1 MTLPRK
7 PDRWTARLCSV
18 FAMFALASCTANAP
32 ELPSQGRA
40 PAVVPLME
48 PGAQQGAAC
57 PDEVSPGCAEAAMRE
72 SLDILSAHG
81 LDPSAYLAIDDVRA
95 AWLLAATHLSRG
107 AVDIAARSPRQQAD
121 PALSAILEGMSP
133 EDGPAAY
140 RAALQ
145 RLAPATPVYEAISAE
160 LLRLNAAIA
169 DKESAQPDAETGER
183 ILSLKASLERLRHL
197 PREASPRQVYA
208 NIPGFEVI
216 AYAGAEEASRRRAI
230 FGQTGRQTP
239 EFSDAIEFIVLNPW
253 WEVPASI
260 ARADKL
266 PQFRRDPGAVARLG
280 YQILDRGGQRVD
292 PSAIDWAAV
301 PASPFPYRIRQAPG
315 PANALGQ
322 AKFMFPN
329 PHDVYLHDTPDR
341 ALFERTQRTF
351 SSGCIRVENPIDLAE
366 WALDET
372 PGWDRERIEAALA
385 TGRETR
391 ADLAAPLPIHI
402 VYLTA
407 FPAADGRIAYA
418 PDVYGRNAD
427 LLTALGTYT
436 PQGIAEASQAE
447 PLRHL
452 AASDMASTDTAEPH
466 DSECQHPR
474 G

>member
-7 PDRWTARLCSV
+7 PDRWTARLFGV
-18 FAMFALASCTANAP
+18 FTMLMLASCAANAP
-32 ELPSQGRA
+32 ELPPQGRA
-40 PAVVPLME
+40 AAVVPLAE
-48 PGAQQGAAC
+48 HDAQIGVVC
-57 PDEVSPGCAEAAMRE
+57 PDEVSPDCAEAAMRE

-81 LDPSAYLAIDDVRA
+81 LDPSAYLAIGDVRA

-107 AVDIAARSPRQQAD
+107 AVNIAARSPRQQAD
-121 PALSAILEGMSP
+121 PALSTLLDGMSP

-145 RLAPATPVYEAISAE
+145 RLAPATPIYEAISAE

-169 DKESAQPDAETGER
+169 DKESAEADAGTGAP

-197 PREASPRQVYA
+197 PREASPRQIYA

-216 AYAGAEEASRRRAI
+216 AYAGAEEASRHRAI

-253 WEVPASI
+253 WEVPANI

-329 PHDVYLHDTPDR
+329 SYDVYLHDTPDR

-366 WALDET
+366 WVLDET
-372 PGWDRERIEAALA
+372 PGWDRERIGVALA

-407 FPAADGRIAYA
+407 FPAADGSIAYA
-418 PDVYGRNAD
+418 PDVYGRNAA
-427 LLTALGTYT
+427 LLAALGVYATGDT
-436 PQGIAEASQAE
+436 SPAEAAQRVGTSNGTGAAAVQA
-447 PLRHL
+447 L
-452 AASDMASTDTAEPH
+452 
-466 DSECQHPR
+466 DSECR
-474 G
+474 F

>member
-40 PAVVPLME
+40 PAVVPLAE

-57 PDEVSPGCAEAAMRE
+57 PDEVSPDCAEAAMRE

-107 AVDIAARSPRQQAD
+107 AVDIAERSPRQQAD

-145 RLAPATPVYEAISAE
+145 RLAPAAPVYEAISAE

-169 DKESAQPDAETGER
+169 DKESAQADAETGEH

-208 NIPGFEVI
+208 NIPSFEVI
-216 AYAGAEEASRRRAI
+216 AYAGAEEASRHRAI
-230 FGQTGRQTP
+230 FGQTVRQTP

-266 PQFRRDPGAVARLG
+266 PQFRRDPGAAARLG

-418 PDVYGRNAD
+418 PDVYGRNAA
-427 LLTALGTYT
+427 LLAALGVYGAGEAS
-436 PQGIAEASQAE
+436 PAEAASRIGTSNGTGAAAAQA
-447 PLRHL
+447 L
-452 AASDMASTDTAEPH
+452 
-466 DSECQHPR
+466 DSECR
-474 G
+474 F